1 MIYNIEEKQIIYEN
15 KTVNQII
22 NQNSNDNSFQSK
34 KEISNNLNNIFVE
47 KELNE
52 YEKKQKI

>member
-22 NQNSNDNSFQSK
+22 NQSSNDNSFQSK

>member
-22 NQNSNDNSFQSK
+22 NQSSNDYSFQSK

>member
-15 KTVNQII
+15 KTVNYII
-22 NQNSNDNSFQSK
+22 NQSSNDNSFQSK